1 MPYST
6 DSPRAAA
13 GGSALAPEKNPTSAG
28 AELSA
33 AELGSTTQPTTR
45 SRELDGPTGP
55 EPTRFGDWEKQ
66 GRCIDF

>member
-6 DSPRAAA
+6 DSRRTAADA
-13 GGSALAPEKNPTSAG
+13 SVLAPEKSDSPESFAHSNAPAPVSAG
-28 AELSA
+28 
-33 AELGSTTQPTTR
+33 
-45 SRELDGPTGP
+45 SRESGGPAGP